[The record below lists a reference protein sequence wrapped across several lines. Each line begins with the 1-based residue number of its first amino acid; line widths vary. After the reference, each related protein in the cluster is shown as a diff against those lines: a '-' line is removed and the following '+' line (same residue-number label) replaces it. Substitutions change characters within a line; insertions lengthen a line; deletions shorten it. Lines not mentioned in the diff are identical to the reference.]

1 MTTQPGPSPSP
12 KPAPSVDEIFAK
24 ATPVSS
30 IDELAQDGI
39 FDDDDELDDFLA
51 DLRQM
56 RRSSIA

>member
-12 KPAPSVDEIFAK
+12 KPAPTVDEIFAK

-39 FDDDDELDDFLA
+39 FDDDELDDFLV